1 MILNPREAFESYRE
15 PVFTGIPDELKG
27 YRQWVVWKLEIT
39 KENQEKGKKPTK
51 VPYSPLTHKKSGNNE
66 KYRATWGTFDEACT
80 AFTTG
85 KFSGIMLNI
94 TDSDPFVVIDFD
106 HCVHDG
112 EINEEVESYIQSL
125 DSYTEISPSGTGIHV
140 IARGKKPGSRCK
152 RQWPDYE
159 VEMYEHGRF
168 ITITGH
174 VVDDKHFVNQEQ
186 DALQELYNERLPE
199 NKPKVATVNVEP
211 VPVTLDDTSLLAK
224 IRGSKQGAKFDELMS
239 GNTAG
244 YATKNNEGHSEA
256 DLALCSMLAWWTGK
270 DAERIDRIFRNSAL
284 VRPKWD
290 EQRGSEGTYGQMTI
304 RKAIAGTEG
313 QYTGGGKKSNV
324 VPLRQ
329 KEARKVQTVETGFSD
344 QPALFAEPYPWPET
358 GSLHYIDPVS
368 GALYK
373 GHPGSDARDL
383 IALRPIWIH
392 SLANDEFGEAYR
404 VIKFFDQDLKEKL
417 ACFPAQWFSKSK
429 DANLWSSLMAQGMIT
444 MSGKEKYVSRYL
456 DLMSSHCMVRSWAA
470 SKLGWFEVDNDEVES
485 NPVFVLPDRVIGNTG
500 DSRDVFFQST
510 QDVNSKSIAAR
521 GTLKNWKHNI
531 ADKVKGNYLMMFAV
545 AAGLAGGMTK
555 LSGTSSGGFHFWGL
569 STSGKT
575 TLLQLAASVW
585 GNGSDPQT
593 HSRKTSIRKW
603 NNTVSGL
610 EATAQLHNDIVL
622 CLDEIGEVEPADLGK
637 LIYNLTGG
645 TPKGRSTEVGGL
657 RNQAYWHIML
667 LSSGELSTEQLL
679 KSVGQSKRG
688 GQTHRMPDIRV
699 DALENGIVQA
709 EMESPGEFV
718 KTLKKDCSRYYGT
731 AGPVFVSS
739 LLKEIETKG
748 YQEFV
753 DEINTNIR
761 LMEERL
767 CSGVD
772 PLPREIARVLER
784 MSAIAVAAM
793 YAAEAGILDW
803 CPVQIQECII
813 FIRDLWLSDMEEEVS
828 ELDKALSELRSNL
841 ITNLANFED
850 LSDTTAKL
858 PIKMMGYKNYDY
870 IMVLPKVMDEFCNSY
885 SKRQLLKEL
894 ETKGFLT
901 LGEFDKRT
909 NRHKIA
915 KKIPGRSANENP
927 EGYQGKGKIVKERPR
942 CYWIGRHF
950 LDG

>member
-1 MILNPREAFESYRE
+1 MILNPREEFESYKE
-15 PVFTGIPDELKG
+15 PVVTGIPDELKG
-27 YRQWVVWKLEIT
+27 YRHWVVWKLEIT
-39 KENQEKGKKPTK
+39 KDNREKGKKPTK
-51 VPYSPLTHKKSGNNE
+51 VAYSPFNHKKCGNSE
-66 KYRATWGTFDEACT
+66 RWRDTWGSFEDACAAFDMGNYCGVQ
-80 AFTTG
+80 F
-85 KFSGIMLNI
+85 NI
-94 TDSDPFVVIDFD
+94 TSSDPFVVIDFD
-106 HCVHDG
+106 HCVVDG
-112 EINEEVESYIQSL
+112 EINDEVEQYIQNL

-140 IARGKKPGSRCK
+140 IVRGKKPGPRCK

-174 VVDDKHFVNQEQ
+174 VVDDKHFVNQDQ
-186 DALQELYNERLPE
+186 DALVELYQERLPE
-199 NKPKVATVNVEP
+199 NKPKVTNTVAP
-211 VPVTLDDTSLLAK
+211 VPVNLDDNALLEK
-224 IRGSKQGAKFDELMS
+224 IRKCPYATDFDALMS
-239 GNTAG
+239 GNTAK
-244 YATKNNEGHSEA
+244 YATKNNEGRTEA
-256 DLALCSMLAWWTGK
+256 DLSLCGMLAWWTGK
-270 DAERIDRIFRNSAL
+270 DPERIDRIFRSSGL
-284 VRPKWD
+284 IRTKWD
-290 EQRGSEGTYGQMTI
+290 EVHSSDGSTYGQMTI
-304 RKAIAGTEG
+304 RKAIEGCDG
-313 QYTGGGKKSNV
+313 QYTGKRPGSNV
-324 VPLRQ
+324 VPLRK
-329 KEARKVQTVETGFSD
+329 KEVRKVQTTETGFTD
-344 QPALFAEPYPWPET
+344 QPALFTEPYPWPDT

-368 GALYK
+368 GAVYK

-392 SLANDEFGEAYR
+392 SLANDEFNEAYR
-404 VIKFFDQDLKEKL
+404 IIKFVDQDLKEKT

-429 DANLWSSLMAQGMIT
+429 DANLWASLMAQGMIT

-485 NPVFVLPDRVIGNTG
+485 NPVFILPDRVIGHTG

-510 QDVNSKSIAAR
+510 QDVNSKSISAR
-521 GTLKNWKHNI
+521 GTLKDWKYHI
-531 ADKVKGNYLMMFAV
+531 ADKVKGNYLMMFAI

-667 LSSGELSTEQLL
+667 LSSGEVSTEQLL

-688 GQTHRMPDIRV
+688 GQTHRMPDIRI
-699 DALENGIVQA
+699 DALENGIVQTDP
-709 EMESPGEFV
+709 ECPKDFV
-718 KTLKKDCSRYYGT
+718 TKLKKNSSRYFGT
-731 AGPVFVSS
+731 AGPVFVSY
-739 LLKEIETKG
+739 LIKEIESKG

-753 DEINTNIR
+753 DEINSNIR
-761 LMEERL
+761 LMEDRL
-767 CSGVD
+767 CSGVN

-803 CPVQIQECII
+803 CPVQIQDCLV
-813 FIRDLWLSDMEEEVS
+813 FVRDLWLSDMEDEVS
-828 ELDKALSELRSNL
+828 ELDKALSEVRSNL
-841 ITNLANFED
+841 IANMANFED
-850 LSDTTAKL
+850 LSDTSAKA

-870 IMVLPKVMDEFCNSY
+870 IMVLPKVMDDFCSY

-894 ETKGFLT
+894 EVRNVLS
-901 LGEFDKRT
+901 LGEYEKSKGRY
-909 NRHKIA
+909 KIA
-915 KKIPGRSANENP
+915 KKIPART
-927 EGYQGKGKIVKERPR
+927 YCKERPR
-942 CYWIGRHF
+942 CYWIARHF

>member
-1 MILNPREAFESYRE
+1 MILNPREEFESYKE
-15 PVFTGIPDELKG
+15 PIFKGVPDELKG
-27 YRQWVVWKLEIT
+27 YTQWVVWKLEIT
-39 KENQEKGKKPTK
+39 EEKRKEGKKPTK
-51 VPYSPLTHKKSGNNE
+51 VAYSPFNHKKCGNSE
-66 KYRATWGTFDEACT
+66 RWRGLWGSFEDACA
-80 AFTTG
+80 AFNTG
-85 KFSGIMLNI
+85 KYSGIQFNI
-94 TDSDPFVVIDFD
+94 TASDPFVVIDFD
-106 HCVHDG
+106 HCVTGG
-112 EINEEVESYIQSL
+112 EINDEVEKYIESI
-125 DSYTEISPSGTGIHV
+125 DSYTEISPSGTGIHILV
-140 IARGKKPGSRCK
+140 RGKKPGSRCK
-152 RQWPDYE
+152 KQWPDYE

-174 VVDDKHFVNQEQ
+174 VVDEKHFVNQDQ
-186 DALQELYNERLPE
+186 DALVELYQERLPE
-199 NKPKVATVNVEP
+199 NKPKVTNTVAP
-211 VPVTLDDTSLLAK
+211 VPVTLDDNALLAK
-224 IRGSKQGAKFDELMS
+224 IRASKQGAKFDELMT
-239 GNTAG
+239 GNTSA
-244 YATKNNEGHSEA
+244 YATKDNDGHSEA

-270 DAERIDRIFRNSAL
+270 DAERIDRIFRSSGL
-284 VRPKWD
+284 IRPKWD
-290 EQRGSEGTYGQMTI
+290 EQRGGSTYGQKTI
-304 RKAIAGTEG
+304 KAAIDGTEG
-313 QYTGGGKKSNV
+313 QYTGGKQQKSNV
-324 VPLRQ
+324 VPLHK
-329 KEARKVQTVETGFSD
+329 KEVRKVQTTETGFTD
-344 QPALFAEPYPWPET
+344 QPAMFAEPYPWPDT

-368 GALYK
+368 GAVYK

-383 IALRPIWIH
+383 IALRPIWVH

-404 VIKFFDQDLKEKL
+404 VIKFFDQDLKEKI

-429 DANLWSSLMAQGMIT
+429 DANLWASLMAQGMIT

-456 DLMSSHCMVRSWAA
+456 DLMSGHCMVRSWAA

-510 QDVNSKSIAAR
+510 QDVNSKSISAR
-521 GTLKNWKHNI
+521 GALKDWKHNI
-531 ADKVKGNYLMMFAV
+531 ADKVKGNYLMMFAI

-575 TLLQLAASVW
+575 ALLQLAASVW

-667 LSSGELSTEQLL
+667 LSSGEVSTEQLL

-699 DALENGIVQA
+699 DALENGIVQTNH
-709 EMESPGEFV
+709 ECPKDFV
-718 KTLKKDCSRYYGT
+718 TKLKKNCSRYFGT
-731 AGPVFVSS
+731 AGPVFVSY
-739 LLKEIETKG
+739 LIKQIEVKG
-748 YQEFV
+748 CQEFV
-753 DEINTNIR
+753 DEINSNIR
-761 LMEERL
+761 LMENQL
-767 CSGVD
+767 CNGVN

-803 CPVQIQECII
+803 CPVQIQDCVV
-813 FIRDLWLSDMEEEVS
+813 FVRDLWLSDMEEEVS
-828 ELDKALSELRSNL
+828 EIDKALAELRSNL
-841 ITNLANFED
+841 ISNLSNFED
-850 LSDTTAKL
+850 LSETSTKL

-870 IMVLPKVMDEFCNSY
+870 IMVLPKVMDDFCSY

-894 ETKGFLT
+894 ENRGVLS
-901 LGEFDKRT
+901 LGEYEKSKGRC
-909 NRHKIA
+909 KIA
-915 KKIPGRSANENP
+915 KKIPAR
-927 EGYQGKGKIVKERPR
+927 QHCKERPR
-942 CYWIGRHF
+942 CYWIARHF